1 MMVKMESNIDDKLVN
16 WDRILKE
23 LVVDVDEL
31 NKDLQD
37 SIRYIG
43 AAGVLV
49 IALGFTVLFYT
60 TRYGSVS
67 DPLWWV
73 MLALTVGTNFVV
85 GLINIRKYLTL
96 SRKYARLSV
105 LQSQLT

>member
-1 MMVKMESNIDDKLVN
+1 MEPNIDDKLVT

-31 NKDLQD
+31 NKDLQE

-49 IALGFTVLFYT
+49 IAFAEIVRHRHSVAVDDSPLGVDVAGVPFDLSGVILFPC
-60 TRYGSVS
+60 RPCLDDFAV
-67 DPLWWV
+67 
-73 MLALTVGTNFVV
+73 
-85 GLINIRKYLTL
+85 
-96 SRKYARLSV
+96 
-105 LQSQLT
+105 